1 MKTVIVPAP
10 GKIEIRQVETP
21 VINAYQAL
29 VKTEMVALCNATDS
43 KLVAGKFPGVDTY
56 PLALGHENAGIVVAV
71 GEKVCN
77 FKVGDRVIGGLIS
90 DFGAQGINSGWGGF
104 SEYVVVNDFEVLKEE
119 GLATPE
125 QGCWDSFEIQ
135 NAVPS
140 HVQPEEAVISCTWRE
155 VLGAFKDFN
164 LTPGKK
170 VIVVGSGPVG
180 LSFVKLG
187 KLFGLGQIDIVDML
201 PAKLEVARR
210 MGADNGYT
218 PAEISTPEFIASA
231 NRSYDAV
238 IDDDALEFLADVA
251 NGDARAALTA
261 IELGVL
267 TTERS
272 ADGKIHITLAVASE
286 CIQKRVVKYD
296 KSGDNHYDT
305 ISAFIK
311 SMRGSDP
318 DAAVYY
324 LARMLYA
331 GEDIKFIARR
341 IMICAAEDVSNADPM
356 ALVVATSAAQAVERI
371 GMPEAQIIL
380 AQAVT
385 YVASAPKSNS
395 AVCAISDAMA
405 AVRDTMTAPIPVHLQ
420 DAHYKSSQ
428 KLGHGVGYKYAHDY
442 PNHYVKQQ
450 YLPDGLTD
458 RMFYHP
464 SENGYEK
471 TIREYFEKIKGM
483 QP

>member
-43 KLVAGKFPGVDTY
+43 KLIAGKFPGVDTY

-71 GEKVCN
+71 GEKVRN
-77 FKVGDRVIGGLIS
+77 FKVGNRAI
-90 DFGAQGINSGWGGF
+90 GGF

-135 NAVPS
+135 NTVPS

-218 PAEISTPEFIASA
+218 PAEISTPEFIAAA

-238 IDDDALEFLADVA
+238 IDAVGLDVVVNSVLPLVKMGGDVCVYGVMTKNPTFDLSKAPYNFDLHMHQWPTRSEEKAAMTTLAQWIEEGRLSASDFITH
-251 NGDARAALTA
+251 RFA
-261 IELGVL
+261 IEEIEEAFAAVKRGEVLKCVL
-267 TTERS
+267 T
-272 ADGKIHITLAVASE
+272 
-286 CIQKRVVKYD
+286 
-296 KSGDNHYDT
+296 
-305 ISAFIK
+305 F
-311 SMRGSDP
+311 
-318 DAAVYY
+318 
-324 LARMLYA
+324 
-331 GEDIKFIARR
+331 
-341 IMICAAEDVSNADPM
+341 
-356 ALVVATSAAQAVERI
+356 
-371 GMPEAQIIL
+371 
-380 AQAVT
+380 
-385 YVASAPKSNS
+385 
-395 AVCAISDAMA
+395 
-405 AVRDTMTAPIPVHLQ
+405 
-420 DAHYKSSQ
+420 
-428 KLGHGVGYKYAHDY
+428 
-442 PNHYVKQQ
+442 
-450 YLPDGLTD
+450 
-458 RMFYHP
+458 
-464 SENGYEK
+464 
-471 TIREYFEKIKGM
+471 
-483 QP
+483 

>member
-71 GEKVCN
+71 GEKVRN
-77 FKVGDRVIGGLIS
+77 FKMGDRVIGGLIS

-210 MGADNGYT
+210 MGADHGYT
-218 PAEISTPEFIASA
+218 PAEISTPEFIAAA

-238 IDDDALEFLADVA
+238 IDAVGLDSVVNSVLPLVKMGGDVCVYGVMTKNPTFDLSKA
-251 NGDARAALTA
+251 PYNFDLHMHQWPTRSEEKAAMN
-261 IELGVL
+261 
-267 TTERS
+267 
-272 ADGKIHITLAVASE
+272 TLAQWIEEGRVYHASF
-286 CIQKRVVKYD
+286 Y
-296 KSGDNHYDT
+296 N
-305 ISAFIK
+305 
-311 SMRGSDP
+311 
-318 DAAVYY
+318 
-324 LARMLYA
+324 
-331 GEDIKFIARR
+331 RR
-341 IMICAAEDVSNADPM
+341 N
-356 ALVVATSAAQAVERI
+356 
-371 GMPEAQIIL
+371 
-380 AQAVT
+380 
-385 YVASAPKSNS
+385 
-395 AVCAISDAMA
+395 
-405 AVRDTMTAPIPVHLQ
+405 
-420 DAHYKSSQ
+420 
-428 KLGHGVGYKYAHDY
+428 
-442 PNHYVKQQ
+442 
-450 YLPDGLTD
+450 
-458 RMFYHP
+458 
-464 SENGYEK
+464 
-471 TIREYFEKIKGM
+471 
-483 QP
+483 

>member
-71 GEKVCN
+71 GEKVRN
-77 FKVGDRVIGGLIS
+77 FKMGDRVIGGLIS

-187 KLFGLGQIDIVDML
+187 KLF
-201 PAKLEVARR
+201 
-210 MGADNGYT
+210 
-218 PAEISTPEFIASA
+218 AEISTPEFIAAA

-238 IDDDALEFLADVA
+238 IDAVGLDAVVNSVLPLVKMGGDVCVYGVMTKNPTFDLSKAPYNFDLHMHQWPTRSEEKAAMTTLAQWIEEGKLSASDFITHRFTIEEIEEA
-251 NGDARAALTA
+251 FAAVKRGEVLKC
-261 IELGVL
+261 VL
-267 TTERS
+267 T
-272 ADGKIHITLAVASE
+272 
-286 CIQKRVVKYD
+286 
-296 KSGDNHYDT
+296 
-305 ISAFIK
+305 F
-311 SMRGSDP
+311 
-318 DAAVYY
+318 
-324 LARMLYA
+324 
-331 GEDIKFIARR
+331 
-341 IMICAAEDVSNADPM
+341 
-356 ALVVATSAAQAVERI
+356 
-371 GMPEAQIIL
+371 
-380 AQAVT
+380 
-385 YVASAPKSNS
+385 
-395 AVCAISDAMA
+395 
-405 AVRDTMTAPIPVHLQ
+405 
-420 DAHYKSSQ
+420 
-428 KLGHGVGYKYAHDY
+428 
-442 PNHYVKQQ
+442 
-450 YLPDGLTD
+450 
-458 RMFYHP
+458 
-464 SENGYEK
+464 
-471 TIREYFEKIKGM
+471 
-483 QP
+483 

>member
-71 GEKVCN
+71 GEKVRN
-77 FKVGDRVIGGLIS
+77 FKMGDRVIGGLIS

-210 MGADNGYT
+210 MGADHGYT
-218 PAEISTPEFIASA
+218 PAEISTPECPKEAANKTEKKETDFIETNPSIPQPPYSFGKQSGYRKSRMDEIGWIEKEIRENIDYAILIADHPADKDLFDGYISLMSEA
-231 NRSYDAV
+231 CCTSRNALRICGENIPATLVRKRFLSLNREHVLYVRDCISNTVNHIGNIKAY
-238 IDDDALEFLADVA
+238 IL
-251 NGDARAALTA
+251 AALYNAPATMDQYYA
-261 IELGVL
+261 AMVS
-267 TTERS
+267 R
-272 ADGKIHITLAVASE
+272 D
-286 CIQKRVVKYD
+286 
-296 KSGDNHYDT
+296 
-305 ISAFIK
+305 
-311 SMRGSDP
+311 MSD
-318 DAAVYY
+318 
-324 LARMLYA
+324 
-331 GEDIKFIARR
+331 
-341 IMICAAEDVSNADPM
+341 
-356 ALVVATSAAQAVERI
+356 
-371 GMPEAQIIL
+371 
-380 AQAVT
+380 
-385 YVASAPKSNS
+385 
-395 AVCAISDAMA
+395 
-405 AVRDTMTAPIPVHLQ
+405 
-420 DAHYKSSQ
+420 
-428 KLGHGVGYKYAHDY
+428 
-442 PNHYVKQQ
+442 
-450 YLPDGLTD
+450 
-458 RMFYHP
+458 
-464 SENGYEK
+464 
-471 TIREYFEKIKGM
+471 
-483 QP
+483 